1 MTICRAS
8 LLFAFLF
15 PDLYFYRRVSLSS
28 CSPSPSV
35 TPPPRSSEPSSAPP
49 HTESKDSESTVC
61 EVAVRKAGPPAAAD
75 PVAPEVTVVMMVG
88 TSEEVAGA
96 SRIQP

>member
-1 MTICRAS
+1 M
-8 LLFAFLF
+8 LLCFFAFLF

-28 CSPSPSV
+28 CSPSPSL
-35 TPPPRSSEPSSAPP
+35 TPPPPSSQPSGAPP
-49 HTESKDSESTVC
+49 CTESKDSESTIG

-75 PVAPEVTVVMMVG
+75 PVALEVTVAMAVG

-96 SRIQP
+96 S

>member
-1 MTICRAS
+1 MTLCCAS

-28 CSPSPSV
+28 CSPSPSL
-35 TPPPRSSEPSSAPP
+35 TPPPPSSQPSGVPP
-49 HTESKDSESTVC
+49 RTESKDSESTVG

-75 PVAPEVTVVMMVG
+75 PVAPEVNVVTAVG
-88 TSEEVAGA
+88 TSEEVAGP
-96 SRIQP
+96 S